1 MIDLWRLQR
10 DCEER
15 HMKRET
21 IELSLLLLSDKNPR
35 LELSFGEM
43 EAIARMVE
51 DQGEKLFVL
60 ATDIVENGL
69 NPLDTI
75 AVYPSEIYSGYFEV
89 GEGNRRVC
97 ALKLLKDPSLIKTIN
112 ATLSAKFM
120 NLSNSCRV
128 QELVEVGIFED
139 EESLRHWMEVRHMG
153 EQGGKGLSKWNSV
166 QKARFGRIQSGYDS
180 LLDFWDWLIRNG
192 ILTNDEIYRVTKTNW
207 QRVLREKYFPFLK
220 LQYGDHY
227 SVLPQDLDL
236 FIERIRAVQQSLD
249 GKTVAIV
256 YDQER
261 IEEFYNT
268 VSEKLYGVPYQTI
281 VDQELTKQL
290 SIEPFVSIDIEP
302 IDSLQEAIP
311 SRYAVPNQEI
321 FDNDNSEIPTVK
333 SVKRD
338 IFNGCKTIIPRGY
351 PIRSSNMRVNKII
364 NELKRLDADEYPNA
378 CGTLLRALFE
388 LSAKWFLEH
397 SDGKDHTKD
406 VFESVISNVANIL
419 RSQGR
424 IDNSQHSAI
433 SKDVGA
439 LREIF
444 NGYMHNTDVYPS
456 SESLR
461 TFFKSHRTFIEECQ
475 R

>member
-1 MIDLWRLQR
+1 
-10 DCEER
+10 
-15 HMKRET
+15 MKRET

-35 LELSFGEM
+35 LEPSFGEM

-89 GEGNRRVC
+89 GEGNRRIC
-97 ALKLLKDPSLIKTIN
+97 AIKLLKDPSLIKTIN
-112 ATLSAKFM
+112 TTLSTKFE
-120 NLSNSCRV
+120 NLSSSYKV
-128 QELVEVGIFED
+128 QESIEVGVFEN

-166 QKARFGRIQSGYDS
+166 QKARFGRIQSGSDS
-180 LLDFWDWLIRNG
+180 LLDFWDWLMSSG

-220 LQYGDHY
+220 LQYSDHY

-236 FIERIRAVQQSLD
+236 FIERIRAVQQGLD

-268 VSEKLYGVPYQTI
+268 VSEKLYGVQYQTI
-281 VDQELTKQL
+281 IDQEAAQQL
-290 SIEPFVSIDIEP
+290 SIEPLVVGETSIDLPQENP
-302 IDSLQEAIP
+302 SLVND
-311 SRYAVPNQEI
+311 VPNQEI
-321 FDNDNSEIPTVK
+321 DSDNSGISTVQPMG
-333 SVKRD
+333 RD
-338 IFNGCKTIIPRGY
+338 VFNGCKTIIPWSY
-351 PIRSSNMRVNKII
+351 PIRSSNMRINKII
-364 NELKRLDADEYPNA
+364 NELKRLDADDYPNA

-388 LSAKWFLEH
+388 LSAKWFIEH
-397 SDGKDHTKD
+397 LDGQDHTKD
-406 VFESVISNVANIL
+406 DFQSVIRHAANLL
-419 RSQGR
+419 RNQGR
-424 IDNSQHSAI
+424 ISNSQHSAI
-433 SKDVGA
+433 SADVDA

-444 NGYMHNTDVYPS
+444 NGYMHDTDGYPS
-456 SESLR
+456 SEALKN
-461 TFFKSHRTFIEECQ
+461 FFKSHRTFIEECQ
-475 R
+475 K

>member
-1 MIDLWRLQR
+1 
-10 DCEER
+10 
-15 HMKRET
+15 MKRET

-35 LELSFGEM
+35 LEPSFGEM

-89 GEGNRRVC
+89 GEGNRRIC
-97 ALKLLKDPSLIKTIN
+97 AIKLLKDPSLIKTIN
-112 ATLSAKFM
+112 ATLSTKFE
-120 NLSNSCRV
+120 NLSSSYKV
-128 QELVEVGIFED
+128 QESIEVGVFEN

-166 QKARFGRIQSGYDS
+166 QKARFGRIQSGSDS
-180 LLDFWDWLIRNG
+180 LLDFWDWLMSSG

-220 LQYGDHY
+220 LQYSDHY

-236 FIERIRAVQQSLD
+236 FIERIRAVQQGLD

-281 VDQELTKQL
+281 IDQEAAQQL
-290 SIEPFVSIDIEP
+290 SIEPLVVGETSIDLHQENP
-302 IDSLQEAIP
+302 SLVND
-311 SRYAVPNQEI
+311 VPNQEI
-321 FDNDNSEIPTVK
+321 DSDNSGISTVQPMG
-333 SVKRD
+333 RD
-338 IFNGCKTIIPRGY
+338 VFNGCKTIIPWSY
-351 PIRSSNMRVNKII
+351 PIRSSNMRINKII
-364 NELKRLDADEYPNA
+364 NELKRLDADDYPNA

-388 LSAKWFLEH
+388 LSAKWFIEH
-397 SDGKDHTKD
+397 LDGQDHTKD
-406 VFESVISNVANIL
+406 DFQSVIKHAANLL
-419 RSQGR
+419 RNQGR
-424 IDNSQHSAI
+424 ISNSQHSAI
-433 SKDVGA
+433 SADVDA

-444 NGYMHNTDVYPS
+444 NGYMHDTDGYPS
-456 SESLR
+456 SEALKN
-461 TFFKSHRTFIEECQ
+461 FFKSHRTFIEECQ
-475 R
+475 K

>member
-1 MIDLWRLQR
+1 
-10 DCEER
+10 
-15 HMKRET
+15 MKRET

-35 LELSFGEM
+35 LEPSFGEM

-89 GEGNRRVC
+89 GEGNRRIC
-97 ALKLLKDPSLIKTIN
+97 AIKLLKDPSLIKTIN
-112 ATLSAKFM
+112 TTLSTKFE
-120 NLSNSCRV
+120 NLSNSYKV
-128 QELVEVGIFED
+128 QESIEVGVFEN

-166 QKARFGRIQSGYDS
+166 QKARFGRIQSGSDS
-180 LLDFWDWLIRNG
+180 LLDFWDWLMSSG

-220 LQYGDHY
+220 LQYSDHY
-227 SVLPQDLDL
+227 FVLPQDLDL
-236 FIERIRAVQQSLD
+236 FIERIRAVQQGLD

-281 VDQELTKQL
+281 IDQEAAQQL
-290 SIEPFVSIDIEP
+290 SIEPLVVGETSIDLPQENP
-302 IDSLQEAIP
+302 SLVNDVPNHEIDS
-311 SRYAVPNQEI
+311 
-321 FDNDNSEIPTVK
+321 DNSGISTVQPMG
-333 SVKRD
+333 RD
-338 IFNGCKTIIPRGY
+338 VFNGCKTIIPWSY
-351 PIRSSNMRVNKII
+351 PIRSSNMRINKII
-364 NELKRLDADEYPNA
+364 NELKRLDADDYPNA

-388 LSAKWFLEH
+388 LSAKWFIEH
-397 SDGKDHTKD
+397 LDGQDHTKD
-406 VFESVISNVANIL
+406 DFQSVIKHAANLL
-419 RSQGR
+419 RNQGR
-424 IDNSQHSAI
+424 ISNSQHSAI
-433 SKDVGA
+433 SEDVDA

-444 NGYMHNTDVYPS
+444 NGYMHDTDGYPS
-456 SESLR
+456 SEALKN
-461 TFFKSHRTFIEECQ
+461 FFKSHRIFIVECQ
-475 R
+475 K

>member
-1 MIDLWRLQR
+1 
-10 DCEER
+10 
-15 HMKRET
+15 MKRET

-35 LELSFGEM
+35 LEPSFGEM

-51 DQGEKLFVL
+51 DQGDKLFVL

-75 AVYPSEIYSGYFEV
+75 AVYPSELYSGYYEV
-89 GEGNRRVC
+89 GEGNRRIC
-97 ALKLLKDPSLIKTIN
+97 AIKLLKDPSLIKTLN
-112 ATLSAKFM
+112 TTLSTKFE
-120 NLSNSCRV
+120 NLSSSYKV
-128 QELVEVGIFED
+128 QESIEVGVFEN

-153 EQGGKGLSKWNSV
+153 EQGGKGLSKWDSV
-166 QKARFGRIQSGYDS
+166 QKARFGRIQSGSDS
-180 LLDFWDWLIRNG
+180 LLDFWDWLMSSG

-220 LQYGDHY
+220 LQYSDHY

-236 FIERIRAVQQSLD
+236 FIERIRAVQQGLD

-281 VDQELTKQL
+281 IDQEAAHQL
-290 SIEPFVSIDIEP
+290 SIEPLVVGDTSIDLPQENP
-302 IDSLQEAIP
+302 SLVND
-311 SRYAVPNQEI
+311 VPNQEI
-321 FDNDNSEIPTVK
+321 NSDNSGISTVQPMG
-333 SVKRD
+333 RD
-338 IFNGCKTIIPRGY
+338 VFNGCKTIIPWSY
-351 PIRSSNMRVNKII
+351 PIRSSNMRINKII

-388 LSAKWFLEH
+388 LSAKWFIEH
-397 SDGKDHTKD
+397 LDGQDHTKD
-406 VFESVISNVANIL
+406 DFQSVIKHAANLL
-419 RSQGR
+419 RNQGK
-424 IDNSQHSAI
+424 ISNSQHSAI
-433 SKDVGA
+433 SADVDA

-444 NGYMHNTDVYPS
+444 NGYMHDTDGYPS
-456 SESLR
+456 SEALKN
-461 TFFKSHRTFIEECQ
+461 FFKSHRTFIEECQ
-475 R
+475 K

>member
-1 MIDLWRLQR
+1 
-10 DCEER
+10 
-15 HMKRET
+15 MKREM
-21 IELSLLLLSDKNPR
+21 IELSLLILSDKNPR
-35 LELSFGEM
+35 LDPSFSEM

-51 DQGEKLFVL
+51 DQGKKLFVL

-89 GEGNRRVC
+89 GEGNRRIC

-112 ATLSAKFM
+112 PTLLAKFM
-120 NLSNSCRV
+120 NLSNSYRV
-128 QELVEVGIFED
+128 QELVEVGVFEN

-166 QKARFGRIQSGYDS
+166 QKARFSRIQSGADS
-180 LLDFWDWLIRNG
+180 LLDFWDWLNSNG
-192 ILTNDEIYRVTKTNW
+192 ILTSDEIYRVTKTNW

-220 LQYGDHY
+220 LQYSDYY
-227 SVLPQDLDL
+227 SVSPQNLDL
-236 FIERIRAVQQSLD
+236 FIERIRAVQQELD

-281 VDQELTKQL
+281 IDQETPQQL
-290 SIEPFVSIDIEP
+290 SIEPMVVIDDEIIDVPQENYSVENDDP
-302 IDSLQEAIP
+302 KQGIDS
-311 SRYAVPNQEI
+311 
-321 FDNDNSEIPTVK
+321 DNSEITAVQ
-333 SVKRD
+333 SIGRD
-338 IFNGCKTIIPRGY
+338 VFNGCKTIIPWSY
-351 PIRSSNMRVNKII
+351 PIRSSNMRINKII

-388 LSAKWFLEH
+388 LSAKWFLERLDRH
-397 SDGKDHTKD
+397 DHTKD
-406 VFESVISNVANIL
+406 EFKPVIKNVANLL
-419 RSQGR
+419 RNQGR
-424 IDNSQHSAI
+424 ISNSQHSAI
-433 SKDVGA
+433 SADIDV

-444 NGYMHNTDVYPS
+444 NGYMHDTDGYPS
-456 SESLR
+456 SEALKN
-461 TFFKSHRTFIEECQ
+461 FFKSHHTFIEECQ
-475 R
+475 K